1 MAKINL
7 TDEDLRILSESIN
20 NQTEIPEELILKLSP
35 GFFEKL
41 RQAGKFDYRELDKY
55 KIPTIEYAGKRPEA
69 VILIQAAITGGAAPL
84 QIIRSFANGKN
95 GDWKNLIVQGD
106 NLQFLKTC
114 YMNQDPLIKDKVKGK
129 VKLIYID
136 PPFGTGDEY
145 GAESGVMSYSAKTMG
160 GEFIEG
166 LRERLIYLKEIL
178 SPDGSIIVR
187 IDYHFGHYLKIIMD
201 ELFNKGSFRNEI
213 ILSRGRNVAGAREK
227 MEVDNDFLLW
237 YSKDSN
243 NYIFNDV
250 KVRRPISEIKWT
262 GFLMAEERFPRER
275 KFLGKILIPPS
286 GQHFSLIQE
295 KVDKL
300 LTEYFLRLR
309 CKECGALYY
318 KAKNNESLFKE
329 MKKKANRFKFYDTT
343 SDKTIYGV
351 ESLNKCIE
359 CKSDSFSVDYLGS
372 DEKKISNI
380 WLDIESYSKA
390 TGYPTENSEDLLGR
404 VTDGFSNQDDIV
416 LDVFGGSGTTAA
428 VAEKLGR
435 RWIMCDFGK
444 HAIYTMQKRLLNI
457 ADSKK
462 LGNDGKN
469 EKYGQP
475 PKPFCVVSAGA
486 YDFSKIMNLRK
497 NKDAYISFVLGLF
510 GISREDTDFSKKYKL
525 SNIYAEKENDPVEV
539 YPVWEDEYLKNI
551 RINEGYLKDILEASG
566 GKLKGDYY
574 IVTPE
579 TCTVISDT
587 TLKNRNNEKV
597 NFKLLKFPYKVL
609 EDVSRHFQI
618 EEQASSEGDIN
629 RLISSAGFYFN
640 EEVKI
645 EVEKVRSGIKINK
658 FKTVILDKNKE
669 RFKGLEGLS
678 MILIDVDYDGKIFD
692 MDIAI
697 YSKEI
702 DENGFIKVEGIA
714 KDSHLIAID
723 KHGNESKI
731 TKIG

>member
-20 NQTEIPEELILKLSP
+20 NQTEIPEELLLRLSP

-55 KIPTIEYAGKRPEA
+55 KIPTIEYAGKRAES
-69 VILIQAAITGGAAPL
+69 VILQLAAITGGAAPL
-84 QIIRSFANGKN
+84 QVVRSFANGKN

-114 YMNQDPLIKDKVKGK
+114 YLNHDPLIKNKIKGK

-136 PPFGTGDEY
+136 PPFATESDFAATN
-145 GAESGVMSYSAKTMG
+145 GAQSYADKVG
-160 GEFIEG
+160 RAEFIEA
-166 LRERLIYLKEIL
+166 LRERIIYMKEIL
-178 SPDGSIIVR
+178 SNDGSLYLHLDARMSHYGKVMLDEI
-187 IDYHFGHYLKIIMD
+187 FGK
-201 ELFNKGSFRNEI
+201 ENFRNEI
-213 ILSRGRNVAGAREK
+213 IWFYPRGGDADKQFNRKHDAI
-227 MEVDNDFLLW
+227 LW
-237 YSKDSN
+237 YSKDTS
-243 NYIFNDV
+243 
-250 KVRRPISEIKWT
+250 KWT
-262 GFLMAEERFPRER
+262 FNWKDVLIPYTKEQLERFKATDEKGQFYWNVNPRGE
-275 KFLGKILIPPS
+275 
-286 GQHFSLIQE
+286 
-295 KVDKL
+295 
-300 LTEYFLRLR
+300 R
-309 CKECGALYY
+309 CKTYLRKEGIGEYDVWNIGIDATAI
-318 KAKNNESLFKE
+318 KA
-329 MKKKANRFKFYDTT
+329 
-343 SDKTIYGV
+343 
-351 ESLNKCIE
+351 
-359 CKSDSFSVDYLGS
+359 
-372 DEKKISNI
+372 IS
-380 WLDIESYSKA
+380 
-390 TGYPTENSEDLLGR
+390 YPTAKPEQLLKRILLASSNPNDLIF
-404 VTDGFSNQDDIV
+404 DCFA
-416 LDVFGGSGTTAA
+416 GSGTTAA

-435 RWIMCDFGK
+435 RWIVCDFGK
-444 HAIYTMQKRLLNI
+444 HAIYTMQKRILNI

-462 LGNDGKN
+462 LGNGGKN
-469 EKYGQP
+469 EKYDQP

-510 GISREDTDFSKKYKL
+510 GISKEDVDFSKKYKL

-539 YPVWEDEYLKNI
+539 YPVWEDEYLKDI
-551 RINEGYLKDILEASG
+551 RIDEGYLKDILEASG

-574 IVTPE
+574 IVVPE

-618 EEQASSEGDIN
+618 EEQASSETDIN

-645 EVEKVRSGIKINK
+645 EVEKMRVGIKINK
-658 FKTVILDKNKE
+658 FKTEILDKNKE

-678 MILIDVDYDGKIFD
+678 MILIDVNYDGKIFD

-702 DENGFIKVEGIA
+702 DENDFIKVEGIT